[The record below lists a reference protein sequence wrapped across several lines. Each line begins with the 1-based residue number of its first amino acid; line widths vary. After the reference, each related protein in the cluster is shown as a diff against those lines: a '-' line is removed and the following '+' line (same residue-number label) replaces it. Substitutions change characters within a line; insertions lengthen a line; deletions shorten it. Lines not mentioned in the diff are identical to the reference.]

1 MISSEALHLGPLM
14 LPWTLII
21 LIAALTVMALFARY
35 AGQRLGWPESIKSEL
50 QDSIWTSVW
59 IGLISARLVFV
70 LLNIDAY
77 AASPID
83 MIKIQDKGFHL
94 IGGVIAGG
102 AWFFWKNR
110 NLMTKAKVVLMLSF
124 VIVAGAGMLLKN
136 TLQKETNYP
145 DLHFSALQEN
155 GSVSARPASLS
166 SFKGKPAVVN
176 LWASWCPPCHREM
189 PVLARAQNQYPQVQ
203 FIMLNQSEGSAAVS
217 AYLKKHQ
224 FDFKHVLLD
233 TNGDMPAAMN
243 TFGLPSTLFFDAQG
257 RLLERHMGELTPAM
271 LQQYLNKLYP

>member
-155 GSVSARPASLS
+155 GSVSARPASLTNRS
-166 SFKGKPAVVN
+166 SISPR
-176 LWASWCPPCHREM
+176 LS
-189 PVLARAQNQYPQVQ
+189 
-203 FIMLNQSEGSAAVS
+203 
-217 AYLKKHQ
+217 
-224 FDFKHVLLD
+224 FD
-233 TNGDMPAAMN
+233 P
-243 TFGLPSTLFFDAQG
+243 
-257 RLLERHMGELTPAM
+257 
-271 LQQYLNKLYP
+271 